1 MIMLNVGSKYV
12 TIELSKT
19 QEEYLRNTL
28 GRQILIFA
36 IAFTATKDIILS
48 LILTSVFYVLT
59 MHLFNE
65 KEQLRKYND
74 VYQIVNE
81 YYSIR
86 YEYYN
91 KRKKYLIDKLGK
103 ELIIL
108 SNKAKYIQE
117 TLNDKIDLRKKSRDQ
132 IDKMLET
139 MKFDKHIQDNNY
151 NYLIQNHFHQYYL
164 YL

>member
-1 MIMLNVGSKYV
+1 MLKNSILKKINSYIKYLNTSPLFIGIVMIMLNVGSKYV

-65 KEQLRKYND
+65 NSSFCIIPQEYRKYKDILDLNND
-74 VYQIVNE
+74 NIVTPDE
-81 YYSIR
+81 I
-86 YEYYN
+86 
-91 KRKKYLIDKLGK
+91 KKAQ
-103 ELIIL
+103 EIL
-108 SNKAKYIQE
+108 EKAKKQE
-117 TLNDKIDLRKKSRDQ
+117 NEKRMI
-132 IDKMLET
+132 ET
-139 MKFDKHIQDNNY
+139 MNNFK
-151 NYLIQNHFHQYYL
+151 IMV
-164 YL
+164 